1 MEDSTLPAVPDEWE
15 KSEVWKGLKAV
26 KNGHV
31 YKIKVQ
37 TIYGVKKNRTTPFFG
52 GDAVFVTLLFRSYF
66 AGWCIFW
73 SERIIL
79 VSD

>member
-52 GDAVFVTLLFRSYF
+52 GDAVFVTLLFR
-66 AGWCIFW
+66 WVVHIFW
-73 SERIIL
+73 SESIIL